1 MHVGLTRRTALILLP
16 LLLAAGVWLVARH
29 ASADSGD
36 DTLKR
41 WMDRSDVVVDATLR
55 SFGGAFYNEIGV
67 ANYAVELEVHA
78 TLKGKPLAL
87 PPAEAVPKDQPARP
101 RALIVRFELVE
112 EDRLPYLKEGARVVL
127 FLHKQLPTGNF
138 PAHRTSDFWFGVQ
151 PHGPWLVRRL
161 TELAKVGR

>member
-1 MHVGLTRRTALILLP
+1 MHVGLTRTTALIVLP
-16 LLLAAGVWLVARH
+16 LLLTAGVWLVARH

-36 DTLKR
+36 DTLRR

-78 TLKGKPLAL
+78 TLKGKPLPL
-87 PPAEAVPKDQPARP
+87 PPAEARQPGAPVRP
-101 RALIVRFELVE
+101 RAVIVRFEEVE

-127 FLHKQLPTGNF
+127 FLKQLPTGNF
-138 PAHRTSDFWFGVQ
+138 PAHQTSDFWFGVQ